1 MTCIRGIMRSK
12 KVRIKGVGDVLLE
25 RSKRAKHMSLS
36 IRPFKGARIAVP
48 RGVSFATAEKFAH
61 SKTIWIKKH
70 LENMTF
76 IEKQAEI
83 LNENKP
89 IDKIEGRKFL
99 IERLD
104 ELCKRNGFKYNRVF
118 VKNQKTRWGSCSDK
132 NNINLNIN
140 LVRLP
145 DELID
150 YVILHELVHTR
161 IKNHSHGFWEE
172 MSKVVEDP
180 KSLDKKL
187 RQYTPLSL

>member
-1 MTCIRGIMRSK
+1 MRSK
-12 KVRIKGVGDVLLE
+12 KVPISGVGDVLLE
-25 RSKRAKHMSLS
+25 RSNRAKHLGLS
-36 IRPFKGARIAVP
+36 IRPFKGARVAVP
-48 RGVSFATAEKFAH
+48 HGVSFAAAEKFAH
-61 SKTIWIKKH
+61 SKTNWIKKH
-70 LENMTF
+70 LEKMTF

-83 LNENKP
+83 LKENHL
-89 IDKIEGRKFL
+89 IDRDEAKKHL
-99 IERLD
+99 VERLD

-132 NNINLNIN
+132 NNINLNMN

-161 IKNHSHGFWEE
+161 VKDHSHRFWEE
-172 MSKVVEDP
+172 LNKFVKDP

-187 RQYTPLSL
+187 RQYTLG

>member
-1 MTCIRGIMRSK
+1 MSSK
-12 KVRIKGVGDVLLE
+12 KVQIKGVGDVLLE

-36 IRPFKGARIAVP
+36 IRPFKGARVAVP
-48 RGVSFATAEKFAH
+48 RGVSFAAAEKFAY

-76 IEKQAEI
+76 IEKQVEV
-83 LNENKP
+83 LNEIKP
-89 IDKIEGRKFL
+89 IDKVEDRKFL
-99 IERLD
+99 IERLN

-140 LVRLP
+140 LMRLP

-161 IKNHSHGFWEE
+161 IKNHSHRFWEE
-172 MSKVVEDP
+172 MNKVVEDP
-180 KSLDKKL
+180 KSLDNKL
-187 RQYTPLSL
+187 RQYTPSFL

>member
-1 MTCIRGIMRSK
+1 
-12 KVRIKGVGDVLLE
+12 
-25 RSKRAKHMSLS
+25 
-36 IRPFKGARIAVP
+36 
-48 RGVSFATAEKFAH
+48 
-61 SKTIWIKKH
+61 
-70 LENMTF
+70 MTF
-76 IEKQAEI
+76 IEKQADV

-89 IDKIEGRKFL
+89 IDKVEGRKFL

-104 ELCKRNGFKYNRVF
+104 ELCKRNNFKYNRVF

-161 IKNHSHGFWEE
+161 IKNHSHRFWEE
-172 MSKVVEDP
+172 MNKVVEDP
-180 KSLDKKL
+180 KGLDKKL
-187 RQYTPLSL
+187 RQYTPSLL